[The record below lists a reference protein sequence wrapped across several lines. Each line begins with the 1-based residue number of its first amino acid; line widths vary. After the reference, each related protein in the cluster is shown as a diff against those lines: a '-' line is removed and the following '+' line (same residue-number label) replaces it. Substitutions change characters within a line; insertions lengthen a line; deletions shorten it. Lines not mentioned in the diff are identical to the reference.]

1 MGSMRLGV
9 LAIASAVLVPAC
21 SSPPPPSHPNPL
33 LSQIMPGF
41 EGKTLNQTPFDTG
54 QADGH
59 PLIVKFFS
67 SNCSRCKNTLPA
79 LQRIYEDNP
88 GIIIVGVSEDESIGD
103 ARQLVEGLGVRFP
116 VIYDETGRLARKYS
130 VAKMPVTFVVAKNG
144 NVSWVGG
151 PDQTED
157 GVRAA
162 LSAVDD

>member
-1 MGSMRLGV
+1 M
-9 LAIASAVLVPAC
+9 
-21 SSPPPPSHPNPL
+21 PS
-33 LSQIMPGF
+33 F
-41 EGKTLNQTPFDTG
+41 EGKTLNLTPFDTG

-59 PLIVKFFS
+59 PMIVKFFS
-67 SNCSRCKNTLPA
+67 ASCARCKSTLSA

-88 GIIIVGVSEDESIGD
+88 DIVIVGVSEDESIAQ

-116 VIYDETGRLARKYS
+116 VIHDETGRLARQYS
-130 VAKMPVTFVVAKNG
+130 VARMPVTFVVAKNG

-162 LSAVDD
+162 VSAVDN

>member
-1 MGSMRLGV
+1 MGSNRLGV
-9 LAIASAVLVPAC
+9 LAVASAVLLSAC

-41 EGKTLNQTPFDTG
+41 EGKTLNLTPFDTG

-59 PLIVKFFS
+59 PMIVKFFS

-88 GIIIVGVSEDESIGD
+88 SIIIVGVSEDESISE

>member
-1 MGSMRLGV
+1 MGSRGLGV
-9 LAIASAVLVPAC
+9 LAVGSAVLLSAC
-21 SSPPPPSHPNPL
+21 SSTPPPSHPNPL
-33 LSQIMPGF
+33 FQQVMPSF
-41 EGKTLNQTPFDTG
+41 EGKTLNLTPFDTG

-59 PLIVKFFS
+59 PMIVKFFS

-88 GIIIVGVSEDESIGD
+88 SIIIVGVSEDDSIGQ

-116 VIYDETGRLARKYS
+116 VIYDETGRLARQYS

>member
-1 MGSMRLGV
+1 MRSRRLG
-9 LAIASAVLVPAC
+9 AIVVGSVTLLTAC
-21 SSPPPPSHPNPL
+21 SSTPPPSHPSPL
-33 LSQIMPGF
+33 LSQIMPSF
-41 EGKTLNQTPFDTG
+41 EGKTLNLTPFDTG

-67 SNCSRCKNTLPA
+67 SDCTRCKNTLPA

-88 GIIIVGVSEDESIGD
+88 GIIIVGVSEDESIMQ
-103 ARQLVEGLGVRFP
+103 ARKLVDGLGVRFP
-116 VIYDETGRLARKYS
+116 VIYDETGRLARQYS